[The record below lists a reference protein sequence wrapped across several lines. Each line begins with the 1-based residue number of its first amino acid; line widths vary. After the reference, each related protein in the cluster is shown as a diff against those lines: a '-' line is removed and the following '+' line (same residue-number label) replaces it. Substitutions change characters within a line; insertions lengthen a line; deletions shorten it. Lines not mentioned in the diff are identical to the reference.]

1 MKKGQSQIVSAI
13 IVVLVILT
21 IVGTVFP
28 WASSVIQKKKDSKSV
43 EDVYNFFNQLEA
55 SIIDIARNGGEES
68 LELKIPGKI
77 TVYPEQY
84 PDPDL
89 NNSIVFEFASTVSN
103 VAETGGWVPLN
114 TPNVNSVATQG
125 IDKPGVIFARS
136 SLGDGEILVWYRLWF
151 RELED
156 IQSGKSYK
164 ISIGG
169 GPGDVKQSLHGFIR
183 IQKVGTSETGGLIR
197 TQLNIII

>member
-68 LELKIPGKI
+68 LELQKMPK
-77 TVYPEQY
+77 EKQY
-84 PDPDL
+84 QL
-89 NNSIVFEFASTVSN
+89 
-103 VAETGGWVPLN
+103 L
-114 TPNVNSVATQG
+114 
-125 IDKPGVIFARS
+125 
-136 SLGDGEILVWYRLWF
+136 
-151 RELED
+151 
-156 IQSGKSYK
+156 
-164 ISIGG
+164 
-169 GPGDVKQSLHGFIR
+169 
-183 IQKVGTSETGGLIR
+183 SE
-197 TQLNIII
+197 